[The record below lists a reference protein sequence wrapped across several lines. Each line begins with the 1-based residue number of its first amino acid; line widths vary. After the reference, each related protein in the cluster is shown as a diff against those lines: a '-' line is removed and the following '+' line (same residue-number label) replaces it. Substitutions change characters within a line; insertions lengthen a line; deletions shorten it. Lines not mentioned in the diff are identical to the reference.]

1 MKLLTLL
8 TLLSFFLVSCDAP
21 VRTRVPTDETLTKGG
36 IDTASQNEDEG
47 DDGDDGTGNDGNGN
61 NGNNQN
67 EEPGYEDCAYLTPQ
81 FNGGSIGYFGVCQN
95 SNDERGHKAI
105 FAESST
111 QGTCFV
117 PIHIQ
122 NSGNSF
128 KLGRAECVHNQANKN
143 YYMTLTKELVPP
155 NFSYPR
161 PEKIN
166 GVMVIKATSLNAYMG
181 CMNSKEDFFIS
192 TQGCCYNQVYNPS
205 TGRNNC
211 INPNPQCDQ
220 AANNYA
226 NNVCNAFVQ
235 AHTDNYR
242 QVNF

>member
-8 TLLSFFLVSCDAP
+8 TLLSFILVSCDAP
-21 VRTRVPTDETLTKGG
+21 VRTRVPTDEVLSTGSGG
-36 IDTASQNEDEG
+36 LGAAQEEEQEEEG
-47 DDGDDGTGNDGNGN
+47 NGGNGN
-61 NGNNQN
+61 NGNNGNTGN
-67 EEPGYEDCAYLTPQ
+67 EEPGFEDCAYLTPQ
-81 FNGGSIGYFGVCQN
+81 FNGGSIGYFGICQN
-95 SNDERGHKAI
+95 ENDERSHKAI

-122 NSGNSF
+122 NDGTSF

-143 YYMTLTKELVPP
+143 YYMNLNKELVPP

-166 GVMVIKATSLNAYMG
+166 GVMVIKYDSLNAYMG
-181 CMNSKEDFFIS
+181 CMNSKEDFLR
-192 TQGCCYNQVYNPS
+192 TTPGCCYNQVYNPS
-205 TGRNNC
+205 TGRYNC
-211 INPNPQCDQ
+211 TNPNPQCDQ

-226 NNVCNAFVQ
+226 NNICNLFVQ
-235 AHTDNYR
+235 NHTDNYR